1 MHHPEAARACLW
13 ATATGGLFAD
23 CSRLPRRMRFL
34 KTSERCDNPC
44 RSERLP
50 RVTPLFGSPR
60 LTVRAKRN
68 ASMVNI
74 DQFVR
79 IPPPRRATSCN
90 GPRAS
95 PTGAWGP
102 SADIGRAPGPPSS
115 AHAPQAYSFVED
127 SVAANGE
134 HDHVQKAKDRSRIS
148 RRQGQDENNDLRL
161 FAEQIGARR
170 NYERTDATAREQFR
184 PPHSRRQT
192 EIQKDTTQSTKGIE
206 IS

>member
-1 MHHPEAARACLW
+1 
-13 ATATGGLFAD
+13 
-23 CSRLPRRMRFL
+23 MRFL
-34 KTSERCDNPC
+34 KISSERCDNPC

-79 IPPPRRATSCN
+79 SARRATSCN

-134 HDHVQKAKDRSRIS
+134 HVPTSKKPKIDHEYHAG
-148 RRQGQDENNDLRL
+148 QGQDEITIQRL
-161 FAEQIGARR
+161 FAEQNGARR